1 MDELELEF
9 ELDSR
14 LNNDCIT
21 LGDFPLCRLLL
32 MNDAN
37 YPWFILVPRRA
48 EVTEI
53 YHLSAKDQRQL
64 LHESSFL
71 AENLSDIFAARKMNI
86 AALGNV
92 VAQLHIH
99 HVVRQE
105 TDPAWP
111 APVWGAV
118 AAVPLTDEQIHDI
131 HHKLEVMMTGEV
143 NFLAEKK

>member
-14 LNNDCIT
+14 LANDCIT

-48 EVTEI
+48 EATEI
-53 YHLSAKDQRQL
+53 YHLSPQEQQQL

-71 AENLSDIFAARKMNI
+71 AENLHDIFDGRKMNI
-86 AALGNV
+86 AALGNMV
-92 VAQLHIH
+92 HQLHIH
-99 HVVRQE
+99 HVVRYE
-105 TDPAWP
+105 SDPAWP
-111 APVWGAV
+111 APVWGALP
-118 AAVPLTDEQIHDI
+118 AKPYSAEQIHGI
-131 HHKLEVMMTGEV
+131 YQKLELMMTDEV
-143 NFLAEKK
+143 NFVAEK

>member
-14 LNNDCIT
+14 LANDCIT

-48 EVTEI
+48 EATEI
-53 YHLSAKDQRQL
+53 YHLSPEEQTVL

-71 AENLSDIFAARKMNI
+71 AENLHDIFDATKMNI
-86 AALGNV
+86 AALGNMV
-92 VAQLHIH
+92 HQLHIH
-99 HVVRQE
+99 HVVRYE

-111 APVWGAV
+111 APIWGALP
-118 AAVPLTDEQIHDI
+118 AKPYSAEQIHEI
-131 HHKLEVMMTGEV
+131 HHKLKLMMTDEV
-143 NFLAEKK
+143 NFVAEK